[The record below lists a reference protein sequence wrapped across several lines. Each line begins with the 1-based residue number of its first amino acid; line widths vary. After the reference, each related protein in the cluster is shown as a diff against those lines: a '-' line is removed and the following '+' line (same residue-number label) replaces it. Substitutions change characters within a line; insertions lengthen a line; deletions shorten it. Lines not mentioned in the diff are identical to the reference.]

1 MIFVVV
7 FSQTNQISFKNKK
20 KHSLG
25 MKLAPRRDK
34 LHFSDLLYIYIYVYM
49 VFNQVYPTF

>member
-7 FSQTNQISFKNKK
+7 FLQTNQISFKNKK